1 MIQNNTKKKDKRV
14 STVICQTAIWTFVI
28 SFILGAQTTGAFKLH
43 VGEIKVTDFRFS
55 VADYLF
61 KKFLTQGRAQK
72 CVLEGNFEAFVLRVS
87 QVFVVLTICSIRKHI
102 LTFFAVILCSRG
114 FFQRYYRNNI

>member
-1 MIQNNTKKKDKRV
+1 MNKSVSEKVGGGITVHHPCFFMLRNNNNNDTKQHKKKGKRV

-61 KKFLTQGRAQK
+61 KKF
-72 CVLEGNFEAFVLRVS
+72 
-87 QVFVVLTICSIRKHI
+87 
-102 LTFFAVILCSRG
+102 
-114 FFQRYYRNNI
+114 

>member
-1 MIQNNTKKKDKRV
+1 MNKSVSEKVGGGITVHHPCFFMLRNNNNNDTKQHKKKKDKRV

-43 VGEIKVTDFRFS
+43 VGEIKVTDFPFS

-61 KKFLTQGRAQK
+61 DKFSTKGEHK
-72 CVLEGNFEAFVLRVS
+72 N
-87 QVFVVLTICSIRKHI
+87 VFWRK
-102 LTFFAVILCSRG
+102 F
-114 FFQRYYRNNI
+114 

>member
-1 MIQNNTKKKDKRV
+1 MNKSVSKKVGGGITVHHPCFFSCWETITTMIQNNTKKKDKRV

-61 KKFLTQGRAQK
+61 KKF
-72 CVLEGNFEAFVLRVS
+72 
-87 QVFVVLTICSIRKHI
+87 
-102 LTFFAVILCSRG
+102 
-114 FFQRYYRNNI
+114 